1 MLRTACKRGRFGA
14 SGVLAALAAA
24 LAAGSPLS
32 AQVGTPPPNSY
43 ALTNVRIV
51 AAPGRVIERGTIVV
65 RDGRIT
71 AVGAQAAVP
80 ADVQV
85 VDLNGHTVYA
95 GLIDAASHLGLPR
108 AQADQGGGGRGGP
121 PAAAQPTQFATGR
134 AAAGRTEIPE
144 IQPTRLAAEVA
155 QLRDADLE
163 VLRAQGITVVGLAF
177 DPAIIGGQ
185 TAVVSLSGT
194 SIDSTT
200 LRSPAAVQIGL
211 TTRRGGYPTTLMGTL
226 AYLEQAFSDAVYQ
239 QRVSDAFDRD
249 PTRGPRP
256 VRDADREALMPAA
269 ARKMPVLIT
278 ASRENDLIRA
288 VSLAKRVNLDYT
300 IVGAQ
305 EGYRTSALLAKE
317 ARPVVLSLEFP
328 RPDGV
333 TGRAFELN
341 VAPLSGRDS
350 AKIGADSAVARQVRG
365 NAAALVK
372 AGVPIALSSFG
383 LQRPADFRERV
394 RNAIDAGLPADEA
407 LRALTVTPAR
417 LLGIE
422 RAAGTIDVGK
432 LGNLV
437 VTQGDLFDRNGR
449 IRHVFVEGRKFDIR
463 DSGRQQQTQRS
474 GGTQ

>member
-1 MLRTACKRGRFGA
+1 MLRTACSRGAFGTP
-14 SGVLAALAAA
+14 GVLAVLAAA
-24 LAAGSPLS
+24 LALGSPLP

-71 AVGAQAAVP
+71 AVGAQVTAP
-80 ADVQV
+80 GDVQV
-85 VDLNGHTVYA
+85 IDLNGHTVYA
-95 GLIDAASHLGLPR
+95 GLIDAASQLGLPR

-121 PAAAQPTQFATGR
+121 PAGQPTQMVMGR

-144 IQPTRLAAEVA
+144 IQPTRLAVEVV

-163 VLRAQGITVVGLAF
+163 ALRAQGITVVGLAF
-177 DPAIIGGQ
+177 DPAIISGQ

-211 TTRRGGYPTTLMGTL
+211 QTRRGGYPTTLMGTL
-226 AYLEQAFSDAVYQ
+226 AYLEQAFSDAAYQ
-239 QRVSDAFDRD
+239 QRVSEAFDRD

-288 VSLAKRVNLDYT
+288 VALAKRTNLDYT

-305 EGYRTSALLAKE
+305 EGYRAAALLARE

-328 RPDGV
+328 RPDAV

-350 AKIGADSAVARQVRG
+350 AKINTDSAIARTVRG
-365 NAAALVK
+365 NAAALVR

-383 LQRPADFRERV
+383 LQRPADFRDRV
-394 RNAIDAGLPADEA
+394 RSAIDAGLSADEA
-407 LRALTVTPAR
+407 LRALDGHA
-417 LLGIE
+417 
-422 RAAGTIDVGK
+422 RAAAWHRARRRHHRRGQAGQP
-432 LGNLV
+432 G
-437 VTQGDLFDRNGR
+437 RNTGR
-449 IRHVFVEGRKFDIR
+449 SV
-463 DSGRQQQTQRS
+463 RS
-474 GGTQ
+474 